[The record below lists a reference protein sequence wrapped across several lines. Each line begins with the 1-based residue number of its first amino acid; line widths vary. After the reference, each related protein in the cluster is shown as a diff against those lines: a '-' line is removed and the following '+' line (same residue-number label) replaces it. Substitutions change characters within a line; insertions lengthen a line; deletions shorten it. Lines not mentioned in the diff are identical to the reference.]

1 LEDPP
6 DPAPERPAPSVG
18 ASRVVPSC
26 AWGGA
31 DDRDAASDRSQP
43 VTLRARL
50 VLALLA
56 VFSVGMVVYGVASYQ
71 AFARSELA
79 RLDAQVQASLPV
91 AERELFGSIGG
102 APAGQRGGRGGAGPQ
117 VVVAPGTY
125 AELRDVDDTTVGAV
139 QVADDRIRPDLTG
152 VDVEALARSG
162 ATTTV
167 ASAEGDE
174 RWRVAVSAPAPGWRV
189 VIAVPMTAVE
199 QALARLLAIE
209 VVAGLALLLALAVGS
224 WLVLRSGLRPLE
236 RMAAAAGTITAGSL
250 DQRVPVPA
258 TDTEVRQL
266 ATALNGMLEDLEV
279 AFHERE
285 ATEARL
291 RRFLSDASHEL
302 RTPLTS
308 IQGYAELFRLGRDD
322 DRVDL
327 ELLAR
332 RIEAES
338 GRMRQLVEDLL
349 ALARLDEVSQ
359 PVREPVDL
367 AVLAADA
374 CSDAAVLDGDRH
386 ITLDA
391 PQPVPVAGDPDHLR
405 RAIGNLVTNALRHT
419 PSGTPVTVRATIR
432 DGRGA
437 VEVRDRG
444 PGLSEEA
451 LARAFDR
458 FWRADPSRGGDG
470 TGLGLAIVHAV
481 ATEHGGRATAA
492 NAPGGGARFTIEVP
506 SAAAPPR
513 GSDRASGQEGAVVH

>member
-1 LEDPP
+1 
-6 DPAPERPAPSVG
+6 
-18 ASRVVPSC
+18 
-26 AWGGA
+26 
-31 DDRDAASDRSQP
+31 

-50 VLALLA
+50 VVALLA

-79 RLDAQVQASLPV
+79 RLDAQVQTSLPV
-91 AERELFGSIGG
+91 AERELFRSIGVLT
-102 APAGQRGGRGGAGPQ
+102 GQGGGGGGTGPQ

-125 AELRDVDDTTVGAV
+125 AELRDVDGNTVGAV
-139 QVADDRIRPDLTG
+139 QVADDRTRPDLAA
-152 VDVEALARSG
+152 VDVEGLAGSG
-162 ATTTV
+162 TKTTV
-167 ASAEGDE
+167 ASADGGE
-174 RWRVAVSAPAPGWRV
+174 RWRVAASAPAPGWRV
-189 VIAVPMTAVE
+189 VIAVPMTSVE

-209 VVAGLALLLALAVGS
+209 VVAGLALLAALAVGS

-285 ATEARL
+285 ATEAKL

-327 ELLAR
+327 DLLAR
-332 RIEAES
+332 RIEGES
-338 GRMRQLVEDLL
+338 ARMRQLVEDLL
-349 ALARLDEVSQ
+349 ALARLDEVGE

-374 CSDAAVLDGDRH
+374 CSDAAVVDGGRR

-391 PQPVPVAGDPDHLR
+391 PHPVPVAGDPDHLR

-419 PSGTPVTVRATIR
+419 PAGTPVSVRAVVR

-444 PGLSEEA
+444 PGLPAEA
-451 LARAFDR
+451 LPRVFDR
-458 FWRADPSRGGDG
+458 FWRADPSRSGDG

-492 NAPGGGARFTIEVP
+492 NAPGGGARFTIELPAAVDP
-506 SAAAPPR
+506 SGATER
-513 GSDRASGQEGAVVH
+513 SSGEADAVVH

>member
-1 LEDPP
+1 
-6 DPAPERPAPSVG
+6 
-18 ASRVVPSC
+18 
-26 AWGGA
+26 
-31 DDRDAASDRSQP
+31 
-43 VTLRARL
+43 VTLRVRL
-50 VLALLA
+50 VVALLA

-91 AERELFGSIGG
+91 AERELFGSIGVLT
-102 APAGQRGGRGGAGPQ
+102 GQSSGQGGSPQ

-125 AELRDVDDTTVGAV
+125 AELRDVDGTTVGAV
-139 QVADDRIRPDLTG
+139 QVADDRTRPDLG
-152 VDVEALARSG
+152 AVDVEGLAASG
-162 ATTTV
+162 VKTTV
-167 ASAEGDE
+167 ASADGGE
-174 RWRVAVSAPAPGWRV
+174 RWRVAASAPAPGWRV

-199 QALARLLAIE
+199 QALARLLAIG
-209 VVAGLALLLALAVGS
+209 VVAGLALLAALAVGS

-285 ATEARL
+285 ATEAKL

-327 ELLAR
+327 DLLAR
-332 RIEAES
+332 RIEGES
-338 GRMRQLVEDLL
+338 ARMRQLVEDLL
-349 ALARLDEVSQ
+349 ALARLDEVGEL
-359 PVREPVDL
+359 VREPVDL

-374 CSDAAVLDGDRH
+374 CSDAAVVDGGRR

-419 PSGTPVTVRATIR
+419 PAGTPVTVRAVVR
-432 DGRGA
+432 AGRGA

-444 PGLSEEA
+444 PGLPAEA
-451 LARAFDR
+451 LPRVFDR
-458 FWRADPSRGGDG
+458 FWRADPSRSGDG

-481 ATEHGGRATAA
+481 ATEHGGRATAE
-492 NAPGGGARFTIEVP
+492 NAPGGGARFTIELPTAVAP
-506 SAAAPPR
+506 STVTER
-513 GSDRASGQEGAVVH
+513 SSGEEDVVAH

>member
-1 LEDPP
+1 
-6 DPAPERPAPSVG
+6 
-18 ASRVVPSC
+18 
-26 AWGGA
+26 
-31 DDRDAASDRSQP
+31 

-50 VLALLA
+50 VVALLA

-79 RLDAQVQASLPV
+79 RLDAQVRASLPV

-102 APAGQRGGRGGAGPQ
+102 FTGQGRGRGGAGPQ

-125 AELRDVDDTTVGAV
+125 AELREVDGTTVGAV
-139 QVADDRIRPDLTG
+139 QVADDRTRPDLAT
-152 VDVEALARSG
+152 VDVEVLAATG

-167 ASAEGDE
+167 AAADGDE
-174 RWRVAVSAPAPGWRV
+174 RWRVAASAPAPGWRV
-189 VIAVPMTAVE
+189 VIAVPMTSVE

-209 VVAGLALLLALAVGS
+209 VVAGLALLAALAVGS
-224 WLVLRSGLRPLE
+224 WLVLRAGLRPLE
-236 RMAAAAGTITAGSL
+236 RMAAAAGSITAGSL

-266 ATALNGMLEDLEV
+266 ATALNGMLQDLEG
-279 AFHERE
+279 AFRERE
-285 ATEARL
+285 ATEAKL

-327 ELLAR
+327 DLLAC
-332 RIEAES
+332 RIEGES
-338 GRMRQLVEDLL
+338 ARMRQLVEDLL
-349 ALARLDEVSQ
+349 ALARLDEVAE

-374 CSDAAVLDGDRH
+374 CSDAAVLDAERR
-386 ITLDA
+386 ITFDA
-391 PQPVPVAGDPDHLR
+391 PSPVPVTGDRDHLR
-405 RAIGNLVTNALRHT
+405 RAIGNLVTNALLHT
-419 PSGTPVTVRATIR
+419 PAGTPVTVRATAR
-432 DGRGA
+432 DGRGT

-444 PGLSEEA
+444 PGLPEDA
-451 LARAFDR
+451 LPRVFDR
-458 FWRADPSRGGDG
+458 FWRADPSRSGEG

-492 NAPGGGARFTIEVP
+492 NAPGGGARFTIELPTALTP
-506 SAAAPPR
+506 SGAPAP
-513 GSDRASGQEGAVVH
+513 SSGEEDTRVQ